1 MVLPSSFCPSSR
13 LSVFD
18 YKNVSS
24 DVQSLLLEALTGR
37 SSHQRCSMSKVV
49 LRNFTGFTGNT
60 RARVSFLIKRFCD
73 RCFPVDFVKFLRT
86 PFLQNSSGRLLLCG
100 LWIVFIFFALMTGYI
115 YFYSTTAFQTSEKM
129 YSSYLSGKCK
139 FGKSAEV

>member
-60 RARVSFLIKRFCD
+60 RQSFFFNKEILWQVFSCGFCEISKNTFLTEQLWTTACMRALNSFYIFRSDD
-73 RCFPVDFVKFLRT
+73 RIYILLQYDCFP
-86 PFLQNSSGRLLLCG
+86 N
-100 LWIVFIFFALMTGYI
+100 LWENVFIIFVR
-115 YFYSTTAFQTSEKM
+115 KM
-129 YSSYLSGKCK
+129 
-139 FGKSAEV
+139 